1 MAWLHTLIF
10 VQLFG
15 LQHYGD
21 NKRHYGGVHGNFV
34 VSGLPRK
41 RFVELGDIN
50 IGVLAPITLYSPDSL
65 CSGILNHP
73 FSAIMTQ
80 VKLSNLLVTDCG
92 EKRMNDKV

>member
-21 NKRHYGGVHGNFV
+21 NKRHYGGVQGNFV

-65 CSGILNHP
+65 CSGILNQP

-80 VKLSNLLVTDCG
+80 VMLSNLLVTDCG

>member
-10 VQLFG
+10 VQLFA

-21 NKRHYGGVHGNFV
+21 YGGVQGNFV
-34 VSGLPRK
+34 VPGLPRE
-41 RFVELGDIN
+41 RFEELGDIN
-50 IGVLAPITLYSPDSL
+50 IGVLAPITLYSTDSL
-65 CSGILNHP
+65 CGGVLNHP
-73 FSAIMTQ
+73 FSVIMTQ